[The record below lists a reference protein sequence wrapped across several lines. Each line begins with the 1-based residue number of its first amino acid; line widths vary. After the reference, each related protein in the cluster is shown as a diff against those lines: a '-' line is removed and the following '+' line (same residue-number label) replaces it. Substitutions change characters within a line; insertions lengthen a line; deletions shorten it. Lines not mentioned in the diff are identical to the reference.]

1 MIFKVVFMLCA
12 SAALTLPVWAQ
23 QDPADATPAA
33 NSPPSRVLG
42 VLPNYRS
49 GEESDPFTP
58 LSVRRKFYI
67 GYKDSTDYP
76 IFFVAGALAALG
88 QMTDQHPEFGQGLK
102 GYGKRLGG
110 SVADQLVGN
119 FLTES
124 VMPTLLREDPRYF
137 RRGHGGIWART
148 GYAASRV
155 LVARNDHGNWTFNAA
170 EVSGNAIG
178 AVIGNAYYPGE
189 RHLGD
194 NVQRFYSQMA
204 TDAFSQVLKE
214 FWPDIKRKYFSH
226 KPKP

>member
-1 MIFKVVFMLCA
+1 VF
-12 SAALTLPVWAQ
+12 AQ
-23 QDPADATPAA
+23 QENAPSATAAPSDTPAT
-33 NSPPSRVLG
+33 NSRVLG

-49 GEESDPFTP
+49 AEESSPFEP

-76 IFFVAGALAALG
+76 IFFVAAALAGLG
-88 QMTDQHPEFGQGLK
+88 QMTDQHPEFGQGME

-124 VMPTLLREDPRYF
+124 VMPSLLHEDPRYF
-137 RRGHGGIWART
+137 RRGKGSVMSRT

-155 LVARNDHGNWTFNAA
+155 FIAKTDKGNWTFNFA
-170 EVSGNAIG
+170 EVSGNAISA
-178 AVIGNAYYPGE
+178 AVGNAYYPHE
-189 RHLGD
+189 RKLGD
-194 NVQRFYSQMA
+194 NFERFYSQMA
-204 TDAFSQVLKE
+204 TDAFSQILKE

-226 KPKP
+226 HKP